1 MRVMELFGSLMTVY
15 TIVLLCDCNDL
26 CIMIGID
33 GAKGNWILL
42 DCEYIFFPSISIQKT
57 LSR

>member
-1 MRVMELFGSLMTVY
+1 MRVMELFGSLMTIY

-33 GAKGNWILL
+33 GAKGDWILL
-42 DCEYIFFPSISIQKT
+42 DCEHKFFPSISIQRT